1 MKLGTA
7 CVKVMVNYHVAQWA
21 ISPTYQHQTVKH
33 HGDRRAFLSGANEE
47 RCHCC
52 PLIQQHLFPSI
63 SEIDGKKS
71 QNTVPATN
79 TPTSTMATGRGAAGQ
94 PMDADRHADHSSATQ
109 DAPWSK
115 KNAIISPWVNV
126 G

>member
-1 MKLGTA
+1 MGTGE
-7 CVKVMVNYHVAQWA
+7 HL
-21 ISPTYQHQTVKH
+21 
-33 HGDRRAFLSGANEE
+33 LSGADEE

-63 SEIDGKKS
+63 FEIDEKKS

-79 TPTSTMATGRGAAGQ
+79 TPTSTMAMGRGATGQ
-94 PMDADRHADHSSATQ
+94 AMDADRHVDHSSATQ